1 MDNIIY
7 RETFFIV
14 CLSNIHH
21 LTHEVHPNSIG
32 GRDICRGPVE
42 DMAHALDVIAAMAV
56 VRGLVGLCH
65 VLIVTEEI
73 TRHVMCVPDVM

>member
-1 MDNIIY
+1 
-7 RETFFIV
+7 
-14 CLSNIHH
+14 
-21 LTHEVHPNSIG
+21 
-32 GRDICRGPVE
+32 
-42 DMAHALDVIAAMAV
+42 MAHALDVIAAMAV